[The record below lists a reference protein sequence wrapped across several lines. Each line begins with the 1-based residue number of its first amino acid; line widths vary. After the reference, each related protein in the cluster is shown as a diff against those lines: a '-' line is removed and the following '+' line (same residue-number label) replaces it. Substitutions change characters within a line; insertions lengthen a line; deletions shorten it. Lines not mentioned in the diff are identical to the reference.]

1 MTKELVG
8 TTFNVLLM
16 VLFVMGFLQI
26 LYDVRHRGRGLGD
39 ENSPSSGFPWVKQS
53 IRVPVTRGAW
63 TPNTREF
70 ESTAR
75 TRDEY

>member
-1 MTKELVG
+1 
-8 TTFNVLLM
+8 M